1 MALPWLTALKVIP
14 WGDVIEHALMVLW
27 AMAVFVLI
35 WLSGYFFGRTDE
47 IMRRLRQM
55 EREAERLA
63 R

>member
-1 MALPWLTALKVIP
+1 M
-14 WGDVIEHALMVLW
+14 IEHALMVLW
-27 AMAVFVLI
+27 AVAVFVLI

-47 IMRRLRQM
+47 IMRQM

>member
-1 MALPWLTALKVIP
+1 
-14 WGDVIEHALMVLW
+14 VIEHALMVLW

-47 IMRRLRQM
+47 IMRRARQM
-55 EREAERLA
+55 EREAERLE